1 MADGIMGI
9 NQPLDSDRRR
19 VNMQG
24 REPVLTHV
32 KHEFDPVFDGQS
44 EVLILGTL
52 PSVKSREQKFYYGHP
67 CNRFW
72 EVIAGLYG
80 ERRPETIGEK
90 KALLLAHHIALWDV
104 IAECD
109 IEGSSDSSIRN
120 VVPTDLSIILE
131 HAPVRRIFA
140 NGTKAYELYQKYS
153 YPKTGMEIRKLPSTS
168 PANAAFRMER
178 LLEAWGEIKVEKR

>member
-1 MADGIMGI
+1 
-9 NQPLDSDRRR
+9 
-19 VNMQG
+19 MQG

-80 ERRPETIGEK
+80 ERRPETIEEK

-120 VVPTDLSIILE
+120 VVLTDLSIILE
-131 HAPVRRIFA
+131 HAHVRRIFA

-153 YPKTGMEIRKLPSTS
+153 YPKTGMEICKLPSTS

>member
-1 MADGIMGI
+1 
-9 NQPLDSDRRR
+9 
-19 VNMQG
+19 MQG

-67 CNRFW
+67 RNRFW

-80 ERRPETIGEK
+80 ERRPETIEEK

-153 YPKTGMEIRKLPSTS
+153 SRRRAWKSVSCPPPVPPMRHSGWKGCWKHGAKLRWKKDKFTT
-168 PANAAFRMER
+168 
-178 LLEAWGEIKVEKR
+178 